1 MSRLVVP
8 EPSADRLTFVG
19 VSEICGP
26 DGEIVAL
33 NMIVPERLVLSVTVM
48 ASNCSEPGWA
58 LRVDWSVFSV
68 KSGWA
73 GE

>member
-1 MSRLVVP
+1 MIRLVEP
-8 EPSADRLTFVG
+8 EPSDARVTFAG
-19 VSEICGP
+19 SSEIRGP

-33 NMIVPERLVLSVTVM
+33 NLIVPEGPAMSVTVM
-48 ASNCSEPGWA
+48 ASDCSDPGWA
-58 LRVDWSVFSV
+58 LRVNWSVFSL